1 MPFDGSGNYTPAAAP
16 AFPAVGGAVISS
28 TYYNTVINDVATA
41 LNNVLT
47 RDGQGKP
54 TAAISWNG
62 QNLSGVAALTSTSL
76 ITGTGVFSG
85 VVTVPDAAYGAGWS
99 TSLQVPTK
107 NALYNKFVAVTAEIA
122 AAVTGLLELKGDLN
136 CAANPNYPVGLTGDS
151 YYVTAAGRVGGAAGK
166 VVDIGDVIV
175 AKADNAG
182 GTEAAVGTSWFVLEH
197 NVVGALMASNNLS
210 DVASVSAARTNL
222 SAAASGV
229 NSDITSLTGLTTALS
244 VGQGGTG
251 GNTQALGRTGLGLGN
266 TATFNEAVAA
276 DYRANTASRDVSVTT
291 IWLAGAVV
299 TLTDAVTVV
308 VDMNTFINAKVT
320 LAGNRTLGTPSNAK
334 EGQSGFIRIIQD
346 ATGTRTLAYAANWKF
361 PGAVAPVLTTTAGA
375 TDLLYYTVLSS
386 TEIHGSLV
394 KDVR

>member
-122 AAVTGLLELKGDLN
+122 AAVTG
-136 CAANPNYPVGLTGDS
+136 
-151 YYVTAAGRVGGAAGK
+151 
-166 VVDIGDVIV
+166 
-175 AKADNAG
+175 
-182 GTEAAVGTSWFVLEH
+182 
-197 NVVGALMASNNLS
+197 
-210 DVASVSAARTNL
+210 
-222 SAAASGV
+222 
-229 NSDITSLTGLTTALS
+229 
-244 VGQGGTG
+244 
-251 GNTQALGRTGLGLGN
+251 
-266 TATFNEAVAA
+266 
-276 DYRANTASRDVSVTT
+276 
-291 IWLAGAVV
+291 
-299 TLTDAVTVV
+299 
-308 VDMNTFINAKVT
+308 
-320 LAGNRTLGTPSNAK
+320 
-334 EGQSGFIRIIQD
+334 
-346 ATGTRTLAYAANWKF
+346 
-361 PGAVAPVLTTTAGA
+361 
-375 TDLLYYTVLSS
+375 
-386 TEIHGSLV
+386 
-394 KDVR
+394 